1 MDIGVVV
8 FAQAANQASLGVAMP
23 SDAPQPAVLA
33 AALAGRL
40 IHDVMG
46 PLSGVISGLDLL
58 GDPTAR
64 DLHVDALALATAS
77 ARTLCEDMAF
87 SRVLYGAGAAPMD
100 AASLEGL
107 ARGQFVGGRATL
119 DWSMDLA
126 AVSATAGRTLLGFV
140 RLAAAALAA
149 GGVVKVNARA
159 ASPGVVLSVEATGP
173 RARFFAETL
182 TGLAGAPFS
191 EGLIGKWAPAYQLWA
206 AATSSGGTLSTKVS
220 ETGVVLEAR
229 FPG

>member
-1 MDIGVVV
+1 MS
-8 FAQAANQASLGVAMP
+8 A
-23 SDAPQPAVLA
+23 DAPEPAALA

-77 ARTLCEDMAF
+77 ARTLRDEMAF
-87 SRVLYGAGAAPMD
+87 SRVLYGSGAVPIEAET
-100 AASLEGL
+100 LESL
-107 ARGQFVGGRATL
+107 ARGLFTDSRATL
-119 DWSMDLA
+119 AWSMSPG
-126 AVSATAGRTLLGFV
+126 AVSATAGRTLLGLV
-140 RLAAAALAA
+140 RLAVAALTG
-149 GGVVKVNARA
+149 GGVVTVDARA
-159 ASPGVVLSVEATGP
+159 LSPGVVLTVDAGGARVRFPAEA
-173 RARFFAETL
+173 L
-182 TGLAGAPFS
+182 TGLAGRPLA

-206 AATSSGGTLSTKVS
+206 AATSAGGTLSTKVS
-220 ETGVVLEAR
+220 EAGVTLEAR